1 MDNGK
6 GDKFRGGIKMRKNN
20 IVLWILATV
29 VMFFVMVNTTGGE
42 KQSQEAQYVEIE
54 RYISQLYQEIED
66 FYAVT
71 FTEMELRAEAKI
83 RGLEVAHQGVY
94 ASLSAQA
101 ELAKSVLL
109 INNYEGEELR
119 LFEDRDYRFG
129 YTFKDSP
136 ERFAL
141 MQSRIAEEESR
152 ILNQY
157 ESQKIQLER
166 NKRYAQNTGLAELK
180 KRLKENVSAGKAT
193 LARGIV
199 TGIVHSEDKPSAI
212 IEGQIVYERD
222 TIHRVRVVK
231 IHRNKVDFIKGGQ
244 EWSQEVRETPASYW
258 R

>member
-1 MDNGK
+1 
-6 GDKFRGGIKMRKNN
+6 MRKRN
-20 IVLWILATV
+20 IVLWILPTV
-29 VMFFVMVNTTGGE
+29 LVFFGMVNITGGE
-42 KQSQEAQYVEIE
+42 KQDQEAQYEEIGQ
-54 RYISQLYQEIED
+54 YINQLYQEIED

-71 FTEMELRAEAKI
+71 FTEMELRADAKI
-83 RGLEVAHQGVY
+83 RALEVAHKGAF

-101 ELAKSVLL
+101 EVARSVLL
-109 INNYEGEELR
+109 INNYEFDEFR
-119 LFEDRDYRFG
+119 LFADRDHNFRD
-129 YTFKDSP
+129 TVKHSP

-166 NKRYAQNTGLAELK
+166 NKRYAQNTGLDELK
-180 KRLKENVSAGKAT
+180 KRLKENVAVGKAT

-212 IEGQIVYERD
+212 IDGRVVYERD
-222 TIHRVRVVK
+222 TILRVRVVK
-231 IHRNKVDFIKGGQ
+231 IHRNRVDFVKGGQ